1 MSWIDYAELIGIAVL
16 IVIGL
21 TIYFRKDDFDLR
33 SIKELQ
39 VEIKEKIVE
48 RDTLDLKSVEK
59 AKESSKEEAKIL
71 REELKTLKKLVE
83 QEQKERA
90 EAYGSITENV
100 GLLYEQ
106 YKGLETSAHK
116 LTSALSDSSMRGNWG
131 EVQLRRVIEHS
142 NMIKH
147 VDFIEQSTVETSD
160 GSTQRPDVVVNMPS
174 GKKLVIDSK
183 APGKL
188 LKAYETEVESERD
201 EIMKEFADD
210 VWATVKHLS
219 RKKYQDNI
227 KDAAGNQISPD
238 FVIMFL
244 PGEYMLQIALYFRP
258 ELWEEAVG
266 KKIILAS
273 PYILLALLKSVFF
286 SWKEEEQE
294 KNSQKILLQTS
305 EIVDRIRVIMSN
317 FEDVGRGL
325 TKSIKSYN
333 KTIGSYN
340 RRLLP
345 ARERLDKLR
354 GSEDE
359 LLELDGVEEETRK
372 LK

>member
-16 IVIGL
+16 VAIGL
-21 TIYFRKDDFDLR
+21 IIYFRKDDFDLR
-33 SIKELQ
+33 AIKELQ
-39 VEIKEKIVE
+39 VEIKEKIVQ
-48 RDTLDLKSVEK
+48 RDALDLESVEK
-59 AKESSKEEAKIL
+59 ANKSSEEEAKIL
-71 REELKTLKKLVE
+71 REELKTLKELVE
-83 QEQKERA
+83 KERKERG

-100 GLLYEQ
+100 GRLHQQYE
-106 YKGLETSAHK
+106 GLADSASK
-116 LTSALSDSSMRGNWG
+116 LRSALSDSSMRGNWG

-142 NMIKH
+142 SMIKH
-147 VDFIEQSTVETSD
+147 VDFIEQETVETSD
-160 GSTQRPDVVVNMPS
+160 GSTQRPDVIVNMPS

-188 LKAYETEVESERD
+188 LQAYETNVESERD

-210 VWATVKHLS
+210 VWSTVKLLA

-227 KDAAGNQISPD
+227 KDAAGKQISPD
-238 FVIMFL
+238 FVIMFM

-305 EIVDRIRVIMSN
+305 EIVDRIGTMMTN
-317 FEDVGRGL
+317 FEDVGKGL
-325 TKSIKSYN
+325 TKSVKSYN

-345 ARERLDKLR
+345 ARERLDRLR